1 MKGIYS
7 KNKFFKKFPKIVQT
21 YFQESKSTI
30 QEDVEYLFDIAE
42 NKLKYYEKNKLEFSI
57 SMISFDELGLA
68 ENSKSDH
75 LKVLYS
81 KLEHSWK
88 DQGVSFIGISN
99 YSFDTTKVSRAFIL
113 NIPNLGEIIDYLIQ
127 NSYNIVESI
136 SKKLKTE
143 KIFEILSKTN
153 FKYKKIV
160 DIIKDLIVYKRY
172 IFFENITQK
181 DSFEKDNNESFKSG
195 SDLNECDNENFS
207 NSDNQKKNKNN

>member
-81 KLEHSWK
+81 KLEHSGK

-99 YSFDTTKVSRAFIL
+99 YSFGITKVSRAFIL
-113 NIPNLGEIIDYLIQ
+113 NIPDLGEIIDYLIQ
-127 NSYNIVESI
+127 TSYNIVESI

-153 FKYKKIV
+153 FKYKKNS
-160 DIIKDLIVYKRY
+160 RY
-172 IFFENITQK
+172 Y
-181 DSFEKDNNESFKSG
+181 
-195 SDLNECDNENFS
+195 
-207 NSDNQKKNKNN
+207 